1 MANVKKCDRCGKC
14 FDPMEVEGLM
24 CRFKNPIFQDAHSLK
39 ENVISAWLIA
49 SNPDA
54 WVDLCPE
61 CAELFETFMC
71 AGDLPEDIDALREEN
86 AKLWNYN
93 KENIYLTE
101 ENAKLRED
109 NAQLWKDN
117 AVLKK
122 NLEAAE
128 TMNKPPVYDA
138 ELLKDLMME
147 ELEHV
152 DPEEAV
158 SAIGS
163 FLHNILFG
171 LDNHG
176 CDIYDRIFGVDRD
189 GDESTVRHRG
199 YSERADEADEESK
212 D

>member
-39 ENVISAWLIA
+39 ENVVSAWLIT

-86 AKLWNYN
+86 AKLW
-93 KENIYLTE
+93 E
-101 ENAKLRED
+101 
-109 NAQLWKDN
+109 DN

-171 LDNHG
+171 LDNNG

-189 GDESTVRHRG
+189 GDESAVRHRG
-199 YSERADEADEESK
+199 YFERADEADEESK